1 MDEINIIVIVII
13 IITIV
18 IMYRKIK
25 TSKLPDP
32 PALSDPQTIQ
42 TIQTI
47 PTIPTIPTLSDPP
60 ITSDLKVAKYNTDKA
75 LEAAKENT
83 IDAIFMVG
91 KYIQSLSPDAQR
103 DGPGALVHV
112 NVFLQMIAIIEYNRR
127 TITNGKPPKALML
140 ESPPDTIPGFKESPI
155 EILEAV
161 ALAFK
166 SIKIAADAVTK
177 ESFEFKK

>member
-32 PALSDPQTIQ
+32 PALSDPQ
-42 TIQTI
+42 
-47 PTIPTIPTLSDPP
+47 TIPTIPTLSDPP

-103 DGPGALVHV
+103 GGPGALVHV
-112 NVFLQMIAIIEYNRR
+112 NAFLQMIAIIEYNRR